1 MQYFDAKTAKGS
13 IHLYIKLD
21 ISAVRCPFLVNKLT
35 SNQFICFCELCL
47 SVPATINFFVV
58 LLHSPVLPLYV
69 GRERMFCYCSL
80 DFLDF
85 VMRPPS
91 NGECDKN
98 NSVHLTSSD
107 PTAVIPVSTICGNNS
122 MVSAFEAQ
130 SLHLQQYPA
139 GVYILEIPPPP
150 PWGGGINMA

>member
-1 MQYFDAKTAKGS
+1 M
-13 IHLYIKLD
+13 
-21 ISAVRCPFLVNKLT
+21 
-35 SNQFICFCELCL
+35 FICFCYLYL
-47 SVPATINFFVV
+47 
-58 LLHSPVLPLYV
+58 LLHSPVVSLPLYV
-69 GRERMFCYCSL
+69 GPRKNILFFVRI

-98 NSVHLTSSD
+98 NSVQLTSSD

-130 SLHLQQYPA
+130 SLHLQQYQVLRIRIRMFLGLPDPDPLVPVR
-139 GVYILEIPPPP
+139 GMFRYPDPS
-150 PWGGGINMA
+150 INKQK